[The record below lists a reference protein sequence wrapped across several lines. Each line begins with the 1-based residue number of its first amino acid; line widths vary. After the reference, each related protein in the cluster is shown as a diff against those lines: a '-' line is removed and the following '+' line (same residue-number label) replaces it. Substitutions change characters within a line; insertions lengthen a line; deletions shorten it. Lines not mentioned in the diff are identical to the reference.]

1 MLKMKNARRNNQ
13 RQTNLIKYEL
23 PLFYR
28 NQQVTATE
36 VQVIALIPKGEDSK
50 VTMTDLARLASL
62 DTRTVQNIISS
73 AKKKGV
79 PILSSRKAG
88 DSGYY
93 IATTEEERRRG
104 LATLRHQ
111 IKEISAGI
119 EGVEGADL
127 DRWQRLTGFN
137 EQLEKNN
144 ETKVRDE
151 I

>member
-1 MLKMKNARRNNQ
+1 MLKIKNARRNNQ
-13 RQTNLIKYEL
+13 RQTNLITYDL

-127 DRWQRLTGFN
+127 DQWQHLTGFN
-137 EQLEKNN
+137 EQLEKIM
-144 ETKVRDE
+144 KRK
-151 I
+151 